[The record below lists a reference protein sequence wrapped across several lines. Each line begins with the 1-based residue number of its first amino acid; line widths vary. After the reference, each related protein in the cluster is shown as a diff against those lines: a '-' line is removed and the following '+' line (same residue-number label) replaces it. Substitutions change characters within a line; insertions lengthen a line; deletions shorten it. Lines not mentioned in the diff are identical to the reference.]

1 MKVRI
6 SQDYGCLCFSNQI
19 MMRGQK
25 FKATDQEIGPTHKCK
40 ICINLV
46 CVHKKLLK
54 DEAYSSNRYSL
65 MKDTENDKGSSIH
78 EITVDSTNIN
88 CVIST
93 ITASKSDE
101 AFDVIL
107 RDHFITKDQKVNIKL
122 QKNEGKNGT
131 ITSKK

>member
-1 MKVRI
+1 
-6 SQDYGCLCFSNQI
+6 
-19 MMRGQK
+19 
-25 FKATDQEIGPTHKCK
+25 
-40 ICINLV
+40 
-46 CVHKKLLK
+46 
-54 DEAYSSNRYSL
+54 